1 MIVILQREFSS
12 EEEEEKKKKL
22 RNKLIAAGVGTAAL
36 ATGLGIYLAKKGKGK
51 INYKNNGPLHRD
63 LKEPTEKDLKESL
76 DLVNILNEIYNI

>member
-12 EEEEEKKKKL
+12 EEEEKKKKL
-22 RNKLIAAGVGTAAL
+22 RNRLIAAGVGTAAL

-76 DLVNILNEIYNI
+76 DIVNILNEIYNL